1 MPDKAS
7 SGPEKLLAKPE
18 VLCHFAAR
26 LIARKRCERLPTGG
40 MEMGLLR
47 CLVPG
52 LLLAASGAVI
62 AAHGVSP
69 QRRT

>member
-1 MPDKAS
+1 MLGKAS
-7 SGPEKLLAKPE
+7 SAPEKLLAKPE
-18 VLCHFAAR
+18 VLCHF
-26 LIARKRCERLPTGG
+26 LVWLSARKRCERLPRGG

>member
-1 MPDKAS
+1 
-7 SGPEKLLAKPE
+7 
-18 VLCHFAAR
+18 
-26 LIARKRCERLPTGG
+26 